1 MQIDVNRLKGKTV
14 ELGLTGAAVAEKLGI
29 DQSTYYR
36 KLGAGGGSF
45 TIAQA
50 QMFSKI
56 LELSPNE
63 CSTIFFGSKLA

>member
-45 TIAQA
+45 TIGASA
-50 QMFSKI
+50 NDFKNFKTKPKRM
-56 LELSPNE
+56 
-63 CSTIFFGSKLA
+63 

>member
-50 QMFSKI
+50 QMISKI
-56 LELSPNE
+56 L
-63 CSTIFFGSKLA
+63 

>member
-14 ELGLTGAAVAEKLGI
+14 ELGLTGAACRKTRYEP
-29 DQSTYYR
+29 STYYR

-50 QMFSKI
+50 QMISKI